1 MKIRTLILCGAMA
14 LVMASC
20 STKQSAISQLE
31 RYSYELRDNA
41 QYYSVRDWQN
51 AVDDFKTIRK
61 RIAKHE
67 QDYTP
72 QEKRHI
78 GELEGQCA
86 KYMAQGAKQ
95 RLVNGVRNIAGE
107 LNGIIEG
114 IRGGWPF

>member
-1 MKIRTLILCGAMA
+1 MKGKIVLMA
-14 LVMASC
+14 VLAVLMLGSC
-20 STKQSAISQLE
+20 ATKQSAISQLE

-95 RLVNGVRNIAGE
+95 RLVNGVRNIASE

>member
-1 MKIRTLILCGAMA
+1 MKGKILLVTLMA
-14 LVMASC
+14 VLMLGSC
-20 STKQSAISQLE
+20 ATKQSAINQLE

-61 RIAKHE
+61 RISKFE
-67 QDYTP
+67 RDYTP
-72 QEKRHI
+72 QEKQHI

-107 LNGIIEG
+107 LNGIIER

>member
-1 MKIRTLILCGAMA
+1 MKGKIVVLAVLAVLMLG
-14 LVMASC
+14 SC
-20 STKQSAISQLE
+20 SMKQSAINQLE

-41 QYYSVRDWQN
+41 QYYTVKDWQN

-61 RIAKHE
+61 RIARHE

-72 QEKRHI
+72 QEKQYI

-95 RLVNGVRNIAGE
+95 RLVNGVRNIASE
-107 LNGIIEG
+107 LKGIIEG
-114 IRGGWPF
+114 IRGAWPF